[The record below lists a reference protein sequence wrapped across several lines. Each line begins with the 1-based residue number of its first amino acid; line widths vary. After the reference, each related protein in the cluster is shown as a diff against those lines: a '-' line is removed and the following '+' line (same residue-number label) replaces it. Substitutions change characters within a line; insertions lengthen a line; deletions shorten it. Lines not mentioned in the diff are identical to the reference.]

1 MSNLTIDV
9 AFSPYLYKTVIL
21 FNMSKKLQIKWTKP
35 PPAYLAKEGLTMIMT
50 NVNVIWHD
58 EYDVEV
64 TTFFQFPLP
73 KSENVKRSL
82 LNQGYDTAVRS
93 IRGEPN
99 EVYPQCYQNIS
110 DRDKFDRKWHQAKHL
125 YLSRSPFNRAKSDTF
140 YSYVNNFGMTP
151 KKFAEK
157 TGVEN
162 SVLFRELKGQRKLS
176 IDKAITYSKA
186 LGCDPVDLLFEK
198 QMCKLWGSVD
208 LFNVH
213 DLGNDRYHEGQIK
226 SAPILKDSNNE
237 GGLLGDQL
245 ILCPRDIYR
254 PEIKA
259 IYIDSLGSHLHN
271 HFAYYYRTDQSD
283 EANENKIVVVG
294 REIPELEDLGMETM
308 QYFFG
313 ILKIEKGKQLIINPE
328 PTAEKKI
335 LAQGPFN
342 FIAPVVSIMKRGAM
356 KRDHSYFES
365 IEQAEKINEAQE
377 TLQKA
382 QMKAQEEL
390 DKHIEKLKHMNK
402 TLADISEKDKM
413 ELVNKLQ
420 ATRLFRDLEKIPEWI
435 RKKVG

>member
-1 MSNLTIDV
+1 MSD
-9 AFSPYLYKTVIL
+9 
-21 FNMSKKLQIKWTKP
+21 KLQIKWIVP
-35 PPAYLAKEGLTMIMT
+35 PPKNLDTAME
-50 NVNVIWHD
+50 VIDFNIIFHKD
-58 EYDVEV
+58 TDVEV
-64 TTFFQFPLP
+64 TTIFHYKDPNAKTILGQFSRAKRTTRGNP
-73 KSENVKRSL
+73 KEVFSIINKSL
-82 LNQGYDTAVRS
+82 NAKKDDFYNKWLAAKALFNQ
-93 IRGEPN
+93 
-99 EVYPQCYQNIS
+99 
-110 DRDKFDRKWHQAKHL
+110 
-125 YLSRSPFNRAKSDTF
+125 RSPFNLSNNETL
-140 YSYVNNFGMTP
+140 YNYVNNYGMTP
-151 KKFAEK
+151 KKFKVK
-157 TGVEN
+157 TGVDDT
-162 SVLFRELKGQRKLS
+162 VLFRELKGQRKLS
-176 IDKAITYSKA
+176 LDKAVKYAKA

-208 LFNVH
+208 LFNTH

-226 SAPILKDSNNE
+226 SAPILKDSTNE

-245 ILCPRDIYR
+245 IPCPRDIYR

-259 IYIDSLGSHLHN
+259 ILIDCLGSYLHN
-271 HFAYYYRTDQSD
+271 HFAYYYRSDQSD
-283 EANENKIVVVG
+283 EVNENKIVVVG
-294 REIPELEDLGMETM
+294 REIPELEELGMETM

-328 PTAEKKI
+328 PTADKKI

>member
-1 MSNLTIDV
+1 
-9 AFSPYLYKTVIL
+9 
-21 FNMSKKLQIKWTKP
+21 
-35 PPAYLAKEGLTMIMT
+35 MT

-58 EYDVEV
+58 EEDVEV
-64 TTFFQFPLP
+64 TQFFEFPLP
-73 KSENVKRSL
+73 KSERIKKSL
-82 LNQGYDTAVRS
+82 LTQGYDTAKRA
-93 IRGEPN
+93 IRGNPN
-99 EVYPQCYQNIS
+99 EVYPMCYKNIS
-110 DRDKFDRKWHQAKHL
+110 DRETFDRKWHQAKHL
-125 YLSRSPFNRAKSDTF
+125 FLKRSPFNRASNDQF

-176 IDKAITYSKA
+176 LDKAMTYAKA

-226 SAPILKDSNNE
+226 SAPILKESNNE

-271 HFAYYYRTDQSD
+271 HFAYYYRSDQSD

-294 REIPELEDLGMETM
+294 REIPELEELGMETM

-328 PTAEKKI
+328 PTADKKI
-335 LAQGPFN
+335 LAQGPFS
-342 FIAPVVSIMKRGAM
+342 FIAPVVSIMRRGAM
-356 KRDHSYFES
+356 KKDYSYFES
-365 IEQAEKINEAQE
+365 IEQAEKIQEAQE
-377 TLQKA
+377 KVLRTQLKV
-382 QMKAQEEL
+382 QEEIQKEL
-390 DKHIEKLKHMNK
+390 ARMQKKIIADLSMKELEQMVERLGKKNLYKDIEN
-402 TLADISEKDKM
+402 
-413 ELVNKLQ
+413 
-420 ATRLFRDLEKIPEWI
+420 IPEYI
-435 RKKVG
+435 RKKVS